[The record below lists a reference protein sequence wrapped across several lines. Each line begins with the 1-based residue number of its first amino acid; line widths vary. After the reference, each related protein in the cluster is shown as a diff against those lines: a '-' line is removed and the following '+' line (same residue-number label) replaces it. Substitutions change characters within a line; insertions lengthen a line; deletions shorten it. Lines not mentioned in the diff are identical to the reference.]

1 MRSSLLATLWCLCAI
16 IPAGAAAPAAP
27 PVPLLWKACDAD
39 NCLYLLGSFH
49 FLKPSDYPLSADV
62 EAAFADAERLV
73 FEVPPQEMDSPAL
86 QRRIR
91 AAAVRRD
98 GRRLD
103 DELAPAQD
111 ARLSAWIH
119 SNQAVLAEM
128 GIDRA
133 GFQSLRPWYA
143 GLIVTVVGLETA
155 GMQPQLGMDRYFGN
169 RAVDAGKPA
178 SGLESGA
185 SQIALLSGMTPEE
198 QRQMLEEAL
207 DSAGRGDAEIIALH
221 DAWRRGDIQALAEG
235 TLVGL
240 RRDYPRLYK
249 AINADRNA
257 AWVSDLEARLSTPGT
272 DDHLVIVGAM
282 HLLGSDGLVER
293 LRAKGHRVE
302 RICSVCVAM
311 PDGKPD

>member
-16 IPAGAAAPAAP
+16 IPAEAAAPAAP

-128 GIDRA
+128 GIDHV
-133 GFQSLRPWYA
+133 GFQSLRAWYA

-169 RAVDAGKPA
+169 HAVDAGKPA

-221 DAWRRGDIQALAEG
+221 DAWRRGDIQALVEG

-240 RRDYPRLYK
+240 RRDYPRLYR

-282 HLLGSDGLVER
+282 HLLGGDGLVER